1 MGELPLECH
10 NSTMCSISYA
20 TATSIVK
27 ACSTYISD
35 RLLTGQSHLSATT
48 TYQATESVAS
58 DALSD
63 SWWAL
68 YLFVCGASSGARGG
82 ENEESHHPRHFLGS
96 ISHTTVYSLPMLTCR
111 KSGPPSKALPSDI
124 PIRRVQSLGCCTRF
138 NGRESV
144 QSSPRCSA
152 LLPYEY
158 CFFSSHCSAHSASLS
173 VTFLG
178 FAD

>member
-1 MGELPLECH
+1 MGELSLECH
-10 NSTMCSISYA
+10 NITMCSISYA

-68 YLFVCGASSGARGG
+68 DLFVCGASSGARGG

-96 ISHTTVYSLPMLTCR
+96 ISHTTIPCQCLPAENQAHHPKHYQVIYR
-111 KSGPPSKALPSDI
+111 SDVSKA
-124 PIRRVQSLGCCTRF
+124 
-138 NGRESV
+138 
-144 QSSPRCSA
+144 
-152 LLPYEY
+152 
-158 CFFSSHCSAHSASLS
+158 
-173 VTFLG
+173 
-178 FAD
+178 